1 MPNARSGCP
10 QRREELSHMR
20 TKADK
25 GNEIGIFADIH
36 YNGQSLYVSVS
47 VCLSLSVSI
56 FLCLSLSLFLYVCL
70 CISICLSLSLFLC
83 VCVSLSV
90 FLCLSLCLNSLF
102 VCVSV
107 CLSLCLS
114 VSFCFFIISSTVNGF
129 LFSSVSSRESCPSQ
143 NQRNRLSFFN
153 AVCWTS
159 ILK

>member
-1 MPNARSGCP
+1 MDNPSMCLF
-10 QRREELSHMR
+10 LSVSP
-20 TKADK
+20 
-25 GNEIGIFADIH
+25 
-36 YNGQSLYVSVS
+36 SLSLFFSVCLFLCFSLSVSVS
-47 VCLSLSVSI
+47 LSLCVCLSLSVS
-56 FLCLSLSLFLYVCL
+56 
-70 CISICLSLSLFLC
+70 
-83 VCVSLSV
+83 
-90 FLCLSLCLNSLF
+90 LCLSLCLNSLF

>member
-56 FLCLSLSLFLYVCL
+56 FLCLSLSLFLSVCL
-70 CISICLSLSLFLC
+70 CISICLSLFLC
-83 VCVSLSV
+83 VSVSLS
-90 FLCLSLCLNSLF
+90 LC
-102 VCVSV
+102 V

-114 VSFCFFIISSTVNGF
+114 VSQFSVCLSVSFFIISSTVNGF
-129 LFSSVSSRESCPSQ
+129 LFSSVSSRESCLSQ